1 MQSQTIVMQVAGK
14 GAVDSDSD
22 GHGSGF
28 VNRMRDVLRDI
39 VQGRNPRGYTVRP
52 LASKM
57 ALTNG
62 LTAKPVELYASSSHD
77 IYRFRITNGSSTTQT
92 LTEEFFG
99 DKDVAAVTIYPNLS
113 LQPNQ
118 STDVLIMTKRGGN

>member
-1 MQSQTIVMQVAGK
+1 MDGK
-14 GAVDSDSD
+14 P
-22 GHGSGF
+22 GSG
-28 VNRMRDVLRDI
+28 LRGN
-39 VQGRNPRGYTVRP
+39 QQ
-52 LASKM
+52 
-57 ALTNG
+57 
-62 LTAKPVELYASSSHD
+62 
-77 IYRFRITNGSSTTQT
+77 QT